1 MKSFKTLL
9 IAGLIL
15 ILAGS
20 AAYALDCNVSFTSVL
35 KMQNSG
41 YCQVN
46 DWVIDN
52 QTDFCTF
59 WDRAYMLVY
68 PAPPCPDI
76 DFSTYV
82 VIVTAM
88 GRKSNACYNTEIHCI
103 EEDQQG
109 NYTVYVK
116 DYYPRKGWFCPMMMV
131 CPVHAVKAPIPT
143 GTVTFEHTIVR

>member
-88 GRKSNACYNTEIHCI
+88 GRKSNGCYDTEIHCI
-103 EEDQQG
+103 EGPARELHRLRQRLLSQ
-109 NYTVYVK
+109 
-116 DYYPRKGWFCPMMMV
+116 KGMV
-131 CPVHAVKAPIPT
+131 LSHDDGLPGSC
-143 GTVTFEHTIVR
+143 G